1 MNRLALR
8 LIRAGGARPGL
19 LLVSSAVGML
29 ILLAALATPHAH
41 DRQVYRQAARS
52 DPRPYTGP
60 LDHLIWQFDERLP
73 IAGHRLERASVAST
87 GPGAPPPLGAPRVPR
102 PGEVFVS
109 PALARALR
117 GPAGSLL
124 RDALPGRV
132 DGRLSDAIVSQP
144 GELIYMVGY
153 PASDLARTTDFPR
166 ARPVR
171 AFVPRD
177 LAAVSG
183 QGFVYRVGFA
193 VLIAAALVTIALVIA
208 NAARVGARRRDA
220 RMSALRLVGADG
232 HQVARIIATEAA
244 ITSLPGALIGALV
257 ALVLRSAVESWP
269 FGVSPILSQ
278 DLTMPAWEL
287 ALALAALPVIAF
299 TSALLAVRGAASD
312 PLGARRSTG
321 TPRPRALSLLVPL
334 AGWAVLLAAVEAGP
348 SLPEQQRELLA
359 IIGTCTAAA
368 GIALSG
374 PWLAARCADLGHRLA
389 RGPAALL
396 GSRGLQADPSTS
408 FRSVAS
414 LVLGLFVVSLS
425 LTYFA
430 SQLSSGA
437 PPPPVSPTETTQLT
451 VASAYAPQLLEP
463 SLARSL
469 RAIPG
474 VRHARLVGAAH
485 QPTRRIVVT
494 TDGRASA
501 LSRIVAASERVNP
514 NLVVSPGGS
523 YDFEA
528 GSSASALERTLL
540 DDSQTLLW
548 ILDALAAASLAVAAI
563 DGIGDR
569 RRTLAALTAVGVP
582 SGTLRRAVAIEILVP
597 FAVASVTAAA
607 LGVLFGET
615 LAALTSHASASIPWS
630 TLVRWLGIAGLAAL
644 AATIATATRVGAA
657 IRPEHLRSE

>member
-8 LIRAGGARPGL
+8 LIRAGGVRPGL

-73 IAGHRLERASVAST
+73 IAGHLLERASVAST
-87 GPGAPPPLGAPRVPR
+87 GRGAPAPLGASRVPR

-117 GPAGSLL
+117 GPDGTLL

-132 DGRLSDAIVSQP
+132 DGGLSDAILSQP
-144 GELIYMVGY
+144 GELVYMVGY
-153 PASDLARTTDFPR
+153 PASELALTSDFPR
-166 ARPVR
+166 ARAVR
-171 AFVPRD
+171 GFVPRD

-193 VLIAAALVTIALVIA
+193 VLIAAALVTITLVIA
-208 NAARVGARRRDA
+208 NAARVGARRREA
-220 RMSALRLVGADG
+220 RMSALRLVGADS

-244 ITSLPGALIGALV
+244 ITSLPGALLGALI

-269 FGVSPILSQ
+269 FGVSPILSH

-299 TSALLAVRGAASD
+299 TSALYAMRGAAID
-312 PLGARRSTG
+312 PLGVRRSRPA
-321 TPRPRALSLLVPL
+321 PRPRALSLLVPL
-334 AGWAVLLAAVEAGP
+334 AGWVILLGAVEAG
-348 SLPEQQRELLA
+348 SGLPEQQRELVA
-359 IIGTCTAAA
+359 VIGTCTAAA

-374 PWLAARCADLGHRLA
+374 PWLAARSADLGHRLA
-389 RGPAALL
+389 RGPAVLL

-408 FRSVAS
+408 FRAVAS

-430 SQLSSGA
+430 AQLSVGPTAA
-437 PPPPVSPTETTQLT
+437 PPSRAETTRLT
-451 VASAYAPQLLEP
+451 VYSAYAPQLLGP
-463 SLARSL
+463 ALARSL

-474 VRHARLVGAAH
+474 VRQARLVGGQY

-494 TDGRASA
+494 TDGRPSA
-501 LSRIVAASERVNP
+501 LSRIVATSERVNP
-514 NLVVSPGGS
+514 NLEVSPGGL
-523 YDFEA
+523 YDFGSV
-528 GSSASALERTLL
+528 GSSSALERTLL

-569 RRTLAALTAVGVP
+569 RRTLAALTAIGVP
-582 SGTLRRAVAIEILVP
+582 AGTLRRALAIEILVP
-597 FAVASVTAAA
+597 FSVAAVTAAA
-607 LGVLFGET
+607 LGVVFGET

-630 TLVRWLGIAGLAAL
+630 TLIRWLGIAGVAAL